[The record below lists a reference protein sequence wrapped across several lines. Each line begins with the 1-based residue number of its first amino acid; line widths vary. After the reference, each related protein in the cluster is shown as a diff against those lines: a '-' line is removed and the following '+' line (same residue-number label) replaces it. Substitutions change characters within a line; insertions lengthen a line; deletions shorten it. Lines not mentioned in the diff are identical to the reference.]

1 MRPSRRSPK
10 TEHVSPPPIEPVDPG
25 GSRTL
30 LLLTVVALAVFAVAW
45 AGGFEQALG
54 PALVAGLALLATY
67 CQTHSKLRVFTFT
80 FFVFASVA
88 AAMFYPWMFD
98 TWGGFDLGQLIVP
111 LIQLIMFGMGA
122 SLSLSD
128 FLGAL
133 KMPKAVGIGM
143 FLQFTVMPVLGWAIA
158 MAFGFEPEVAAG
170 IILIGSCS
178 GGVASNVMAYL
189 AHANV
194 ALSVTMT
201 ACSTLMA
208 PIMTPLAMKLL
219 AGTFIE
225 IDFFDMMI
233 SIVEMVII
241 PIGAGLIANKLLA
254 GRRQLLD
261 KVLPVVSMAAICFI
275 LGIIAEGSRDD
286 LLAVGLLLLGA
297 SLIHNLMGYWLGYVL
312 AGLLR
317 LPETDRRTVAFEVG
331 MQNGGMGVGLATGAL
346 DSAQAALGPAVFGTW
361 MNITGSTLASWWRER
376 PPKS

>member
-1 MRPSRRSPK
+1 MSSGNR
-10 TEHVSPPPIEPVDPG
+10 
-25 GSRTL
+25 
-30 LLLTVVALAVFAVAW
+30 LLLTLAGISVVAFAVTW
-45 AGGFEQALG
+45 AGAIDDAIGAT
-54 PALVAGLALLATY
+54 LVAALALFAAY
-67 CQTHSKLRVFTFT
+67 CQTNPSLRIFAFT
-80 FFVFASVA
+80 FFVFASVV
-88 AAMFYPWMFD
+88 AAMFYPWMFA
-98 TWGGFDLGQLIVP
+98 TWGGYDLGNLIVP

-158 MAFGFEPEVAAG
+158 MAFDFDPEVAAG

-219 AGTFIE
+219 AGRLIE
-225 IDFFDMMI
+225 INFYDMMM
-233 SIVEMVII
+233 SIVDLVII
-241 PIGAGLIANKLLA
+241 PIGAGLIANKLLVMF
-254 GRRQLLD
+254 GRKSVLER
-261 KVLPVVSMAAICFI
+261 VLPVISMAGICFI

-286 LLAVGLLLLGA
+286 LIAVGLLLLGA
-297 SLIHNLMGYWLGYVL
+297 SLIHNLAGYWLGYML
-312 AGLLR
+312 AGLLK

-331 MQNGGMGVGLATGAL
+331 MQNGGMGVGLATGVL
-346 DSAQAALGPAVFGTW
+346 NSAAAALGPAVFGTW
-361 MNITGSTLASWWRER
+361 MNITGSTLASYWRER
-376 PPKS
+376 PPEK